1 MKTSLAFIIETL
13 KKNAFIDKLK
23 KLLIFYFVFLG
34 SSLIP
39 SHAANS
45 GWYMGFNMG
54 SAEVDTINESDLGYK
69 FYGGYLGENFGA
81 EMAFAGLGD
90 GYTPDNLDVS
100 GLSFEFIGRLPIS
113 SSFSLLGKFGIF
125 WWTVENC
132 DAGYYYYYYC
142 PYGTYND
149 GSDLTYGLG
158 LQYDLNDRVSIRGE
172 WQDFQDV
179 NGSDISLLSA
189 GVIYTF

>member
-13 KKNAFIDKLK
+13 KKNVFIDKLK
-23 KLLIFYFVFLG
+23 KLLIFYIVFLG

-39 SHAANS
+39 GHAANS

-69 FYGGYLGENFGA
+69 FYGGYLGAHFGA

-125 WWTVENC
+125 WWTVDNC

>member
-1 MKTSLAFIIETL
+1 MKTSLAFIIENL
-13 KKNAFIDKLK
+13 KKNVFIDKLK
-23 KLLIFYFVFLG
+23 KSLFIFLVVLV
-34 SSLIP
+34 SCIMP

-54 SAEVDTINESDLGYK
+54 SAEVETINESDLGYK
-69 FYGGYLGENFGA
+69 FYGGYLGKNFGA
-81 EMAFAGLGD
+81 EFAFLGLGD

-100 GLSFEFIGRLPIS
+100 GASFEFIGRLPIG
-113 SSFSLLGKFGIF
+113 SSFSLLGKFGIL

-132 DAGYYYYYYC
+132 DTGYYWYYC

-158 LQYDLNDRVSIRGE
+158 LQYDLNDRVSLRGE
-172 WQDFQDV
+172 WQEFNDV
-179 NGSDISLLSA
+179 NNSDISLFS
-189 GVIYTF
+189 GGIIYTF

>member
-1 MKTSLAFIIETL
+1 MKTSRGSIIGVFRRNL
-13 KKNAFIDKLK
+13 LVK
-23 KLLIFYFVFLG
+23 KLAKSIFISFIFLLT
-34 SSLIP
+34 SIAP
-39 SHAANS
+39 VHAANS
-45 GWYMGFNMG
+45 GWFMGFNMG

-100 GLSFEFIGRLPIS
+100 GLSFEFIGRLPVS
-113 SSFSLLGKFGIF
+113 SSFSVLGKFGIF

-132 DAGYYYYYYC
+132 DTGYYYYYC
-142 PYGTYND
+142 PYGIYDD
-149 GSDLTYGLG
+149 GTDLTYGLG

-172 WQDFQDV
+172 WQEFEDV
-179 NGSDISLLSA
+179 SGSDISLLSA
-189 GVIYTF
+189 GLIYTF

>member
-1 MKTSLAFIIETL
+1 MKTSGIFIIGL
-13 KKNAFIDKLK
+13 LGGNLVVNKLVKSIFLSFIF
-23 KLLIFYFVFLG
+23 LLTFIAPL
-34 SSLIP
+34 
-39 SHAANS
+39 HAVNS

-81 EMAFAGLGD
+81 EFAYAGLGD
-90 GYTPDNLDVS
+90 GYTSDNLDVY
-100 GLSFEFIGRLPIS
+100 GLSFELIGRLPVS

-132 DAGYYYYYYC
+132 DTGYYYYYC
-142 PYGTYND
+142 HYGIYDD

-172 WQDFQDV
+172 WQEFEDV
-179 NGSDISLLSA
+179 SGSDISLLSA
-189 GVIYTF
+189 GILYTF

>member
-1 MKTSLAFIIETL
+1 
-13 KKNAFIDKLK
+13 
-23 KLLIFYFVFLG
+23 
-34 SSLIP
+34 
-39 SHAANS
+39 
-45 GWYMGFNMG
+45 MGFNMG
-54 SAEVDTINESDLGYK
+54 TAEVDTINESDLGYK
-69 FYGGYLGENFGA
+69 FYGGYLGNNFGA
-81 EMAFAGLGD
+81 EFSFTGLGD

-100 GLSFEFIGRLPIS
+100 GLSFEFIGRLPIG

-132 DAGYYYYYYC
+132 DTGYYYYYC
-142 PYGTYND
+142 PSGTYND

-189 GVIYTF
+189 GLIYTF

>member
-1 MKTSLAFIIETL
+1 MKTSAEFTIGILQGSLVVNKILITIIISFIY
-13 KKNAFIDKLK
+13 
-23 KLLIFYFVFLG
+23 LL
-34 SSLIP
+34 P
-39 SHAANS
+39 SIAPVHAVNS

-81 EMAFAGLGD
+81 EMAFVGLGD

-100 GLSFEFIGRLPIS
+100 GLSFEFIGRLPVS

-132 DAGYYYYYYC
+132 DTGYYYYYC

-158 LQYDLNDRVSIRGE
+158 LQYDFNNRISIRGE
-172 WQDFQDV
+172 WEEFNDV
-179 NGSDISLLSA
+179 SGSDISLLSA
-189 GVIYTF
+189 GILYTF